1 MSAMFPSKVDR
12 NLQVIGLAAPC
23 VALIAIGTTAG
34 HGRGIPFLVA
44 IVTALVAVIVVWT
57 VLSTYYEFTGDLLV
71 AHCGPFSWRIP
82 LKDIASVR
90 ESDSV
95 RSGPALSMDRLE
107 VIWGDGRVLMLSP
120 KDKAGFLAVLHR
132 RAPHLSPQPPS

>member
-1 MSAMFPSKVDR
+1 MSVMFPSKVDR
-12 NLQVIGLAAPC
+12 NLRVIGLAAPC
-23 VALIAIGTTAG
+23 VALIAIGTTAS
-34 HGRGIPFLVA
+34 HGGGILLLAA
-44 IVTALVAVIVVWT
+44 IVTASVAIIVVWT
-57 VLSTYYEFTGDLLV
+57 VLSTYYEITGDLLV

-82 LKDIASVR
+82 LKDIVSVR

-107 VIWGDGRVLMLSP
+107 VVWGDGRILMVSP

-132 RAPHLSPQPPS
+132 RAARLSPPA